1 MGLAMDRGLPS
12 NVGRLIE
19 NLDFLQ
25 KRENNKKRPSE
36 KLGRFC
42 CATAI
47 HSFLMSIV

>member
-19 NLDFLQ
+19 NSDFLQ
-25 KRENNKKRPSE
+25 KRENNKSGQVK

-42 CATAI
+42 HATAI
-47 HSFLMSIV
+47 DSFLMSIV

>member
-25 KRENNKKRPSE
+25 KREKTKSGQVKNLVAFVMRQQS
-36 KLGRFC
+36 
-42 CATAI
+42 I
-47 HSFLMSIV
+47 HF